1 MSGSTTLNFTPTA
14 AQTPGNT
21 QSFSATPGFVRPYPF
36 GNVEYRYKSLAAD
49 VTSRFSNL
57 GSVVP
62 EKGPT
67 ARSLFAHAAKYGA
80 TYGKYNQFLF
90 YSFTNNSNDFR
101 AEYYQSETA
110 QFNPKISSLESKNPS
125 AGALVKATQQFIFQK
140 TPNDKKDSGPADN
153 IVAPSP
159 IVGGVAAPY
168 FWSDFLYCKY
178 YGAIPNNYM
187 ITLRRYP
194 APMRDNLDIPSQLK
208 ESSMY
213 EKGVGRPVAQAVT
226 WWGGQT
232 GNSLNSIISFST
244 GLNWDSKTQDQISD
258 NKGFDQGFFKTVL
271 GRALGSIARGVAG
284 DLGLNLVS
292 GLGDLLNVIAASS
305 EGGNQQIT
313 MAKINAGLRDKFT
326 SANGPLS
333 EFIFTPVDTVDKT
346 YFRDRGLS
354 FAGGEYGGMTL
365 KFHYE
370 LTSLG
375 RVNTKAAMV
384 DIIGNLLALGTNYGN
399 FLTPDVRYDNT
410 FPAIGFPGGD
420 EGLRSFYSDPLK
432 WTKTAL
438 KYLADPDGTT
448 MSDPEKTL
456 FQQFK
461 NFSNQ
466 LEGQVKELTSAL
478 QQTSTGNALAEL
490 KKKID
495 GPLGNVLAFALS
507 DDLIEKIQVPL
518 SLKTGAPVGEWHLVV
533 GNPMNPIAMI
543 GNLICSNVTIDF
555 GEVLG
560 PDDFPTEI
568 TATFELDHGRDRE
581 RGEIES
587 MFNRGDGRLYQSTLP
602 TYASTQ
608 SLASQSNVLGQSI
621 PVSNT
626 DSTQSNPFQLVDGTN
641 SGGQQNSATFNVIP
655 PVLQPRQ

>member
-1 MSGSTTLNFTPTA
+1 MSGSSTLNFTPTS
-14 AQTPGNT
+14 AQTPGDT
-21 QSFSATPGFVRPYPF
+21 QSFSATPGYIRNYPF
-36 GNVEYRYKSLAAD
+36 GSEEWRLKSTAAD

-62 EKGPT
+62 RKGPT
-67 ARSLFAHAAKYGA
+67 ARSLFAHAAKYGS

-90 YSFTNNSNDFR
+90 YSFSNNTNTFR
-101 AEYYQSETA
+101 EEYYQSENA
-110 QFNPKISSLESKNPS
+110 QFNGRISPLESKNPS
-125 AGALVKATQQFIFQK
+125 AGALIKATQQFIFQK
-140 TPNDKKDSGPADN
+140 TPNDKNDSGPAEN
-153 IVAPSP
+153 TVAPSP
-159 IVGGVAAPY
+159 IVGGIAAPY

-178 YGAIPNNYM
+178 YGSIPNNYM

-194 APMRDNLDIPSQLK
+194 APMRDNLDIPKQLK
-208 ESSMY
+208 YSSMY
-213 EKGVGRPVAQAVT
+213 EQGVGRPVAQAVT

-232 GNSLNSIISFST
+232 GNTLSSIISFST
-244 GLNWDSKTQDQISD
+244 GLEWETKFQDEISD
-258 NKGFDQGFFKTVL
+258 NQGFDQGFFKTVV
-271 GRALGSIARGVAG
+271 GRSLGSAAEGLAG
-284 DLGLNLVS
+284 SIGLDLLTDLGDVLTVL
-292 GLGDLLNVIAASS
+292 AASS
-305 EGGNQQIT
+305 AGGNAAIT
-313 MAKINAGLRDKFT
+313 MAKVNQALRDKFT
-326 SANGPLS
+326 QANGPLS
-333 EFIFTPVDTVDKT
+333 DFIFAPVDTVDKT
-346 YFRDRGLS
+346 YIRGRGLS
-354 FAGGEYGGMTL
+354 FSSGDYGGISL

-375 RVNTKAAMV
+375 EVNTKAAMV

-420 EGLRSFYSDPLK
+420 EGLRNFYADPLE

-438 KYLADPDGTT
+438 MYLADPNGTT
-448 MSDPEKTL
+448 MSDPQNPL
-456 FQQFK
+456 FQQFQSFT
-461 NFSNQ
+461 NRI
-466 LEGQVKELTSAL
+466 EGQVKQL
-478 QQTSTGNALAEL
+478 QNALTQAPTGDKL
-490 KKKID
+490 KTIKDQIE
-495 GPLGNVLAFALS
+495 GPLGNILAFALS

-568 TATFELDHGRDRE
+568 TATFELDHGRDRD

-602 TYASTQ
+602 TYANTQ
-608 SLASQSNVLGQSI
+608 SVASSADVAGRNVA
-621 PVSNT
+621 VSNT
-626 DSTQSNPFQLVDGTN
+626 DPTQANPFQLISGTS

-655 PVLQPRQ
+655 PILQNR